1 MTNKLHAIEEV
12 FSLIPGTAFLLDRNY
27 KYVAVNAQ
35 YADLLNQPA
44 ALFKGQSFQSLSPA
58 TTLNLKPFLD
68 DLLQGTAESRFEM
81 LADSVTPALE
91 YSGTAKAVLEDDGS
105 ISGYICALTPSDKKY
120 KRIFENVQDV
130 FYSTDSK
137 GYIVEVSPSIKQYSG
152 YTREELI
159 GKNAGDFY
167 YYDDDRL
174 ETVKR
179 LMDEHSV
186 VDYEVRLKNRNNQLK
201 YASLNARLV
210 TNSRGETRT
219 EGTLRDVTA
228 RKFQENAL
236 KALIAELQESNEQK
250 NKLLSIIGHDLRN
263 PISGSLQLLELTLED
278 YESTTPEEIHV
289 YLTKMKQELSN
300 ANELLEE
307 LLTWAKAQFNAFAF
321 NPVRTA
327 DLYILMQHCIERIRP
342 MAINKGVEIHLDVEH
357 ALSITADTGMLETII
372 RNLVSNAIKFTVK
385 GGDILLR
392 AVKVDSGIQFSVIDS
407 GQGIPENIAE
417 QLFSR
422 NVNYTTYGTSG
433 EKGTGLGLR
442 ICQEFVA
449 KHGGTIWVESTVGE
463 GSTFAFTI
471 PQAE

>member
-1 MTNKLHAIEEV
+1 MVEHA
-12 FSLIPGTAFLLDRNY
+12 
-27 KYVAVNAQ
+27 
-35 YADLLNQPA
+35 
-44 ALFKGQSFQSLSPA
+44 
-58 TTLNLKPFLD
+58 
-68 DLLQGTAESRFEM
+68 
-81 LADSVTPALE
+81 
-91 YSGTAKAVLEDDGS
+91 
-105 ISGYICALTPSDKKY
+105 
-120 KRIFENVQDV
+120 
-130 FYSTDSK
+130 
-137 GYIVEVSPSIKQYSG
+137 
-152 YTREELI
+152 
-159 GKNAGDFY
+159 
-167 YYDDDRL
+167 
-174 ETVKR
+174 
-179 LMDEHSV
+179 V

-201 YASLNARLV
+201 YASLNASLI

-219 EGTLRDVTA
+219 EGTLRDVTT

-307 LLTWAKAQFNAFAF
+307 LLTWAKAQFDAFTF

-327 DLYILMQHCIERIRP
+327 DLYILMKHCIERIRP
-342 MAINKGVEIHLDVEH
+342 MAMNKGVEIHVDVEH
-357 ALSITADTGMLETII
+357 ALGITADTGMLETII